1 MTEKLFY
8 KDTYMRSFE
17 AKVISCTEVNNG
29 FEAVLDKTAF
39 YPEGGGQPCDLGVI
53 NDNINVLD
61 VRESGEDIIHTVD
74 KPLNVGDTVRGEI
87 NWERRFDLMQQ
98 HSGEHIVSGFIHA
111 KYGYNN
117 VGFHMGAEMIT
128 IDLDGEIDA
137 EGLAE
142 IENKANAY
150 IWTDAETVIS
160 YPTAEELKT
169 IPYRSK
175 KELSGQV
182 RLVAYPNADICACCG
197 THVKRTGEIG
207 LVKLVSC
214 QKFHSGVR
222 IEMLCGKRA
231 VAYLN
236 EVNAQNYKVST
247 LLSAKVRETAP
258 AVERL
263 LESEQE
269 LKIKI
274 SEQERSILNEIA
286 KDYIDRDF
294 VLIIRDGL
302 TPDSV
307 RKLTAQLIEKN
318 KCICAVFS
326 GNDEDSYKYA
336 IGQKNGDIKV
346 LIKDMN
352 TALNG
357 RGGGKPFF
365 AQGSVSCKREEIKKF
380 FSDICQ

>member
-1 MTEKLFY
+1 M
-8 KDTYMRSFE
+8 
-17 AKVISCTEVNNG
+17 
-29 FEAVLDKTAF
+29 
-39 YPEGGGQPCDLGVI
+39 
-53 NDNINVLD
+53 
-61 VRESGEDIIHTVD
+61 
-74 KPLNVGDTVRGEI
+74 
-87 NWERRFDLMQQ
+87 
-98 HSGEHIVSGFIHA
+98 
-111 KYGYNN
+111 
-117 VGFHMGAEMIT
+117 
-128 IDLDGEIDA
+128 
-137 EGLAE
+137 
-142 IENKANAY
+142 
-150 IWTDAETVIS
+150 
-160 YPTAEELKT
+160 
-169 IPYRSK
+169 
-175 KELSGQV
+175 
-182 RLVAYPNADICACCG
+182 
-197 THVKRTGEIG
+197 
-207 LVKLVSC
+207 
-214 QKFHSGVR
+214 
-222 IEMLCGKRA
+222 
-231 VAYLN
+231 
-236 EVNAQNYKVST
+236 
-247 LLSAKVRETAP
+247 SAKVRETAP